1 MNKTALQL
9 VDEAEGQIRTLSVE
23 QALALLADDDTQFV
37 DLRDIRELKRE
48 GTIPGA
54 VHAPRGML
62 EFWVDP
68 TCRYHRDVFASG
80 KHFVFYCAMGWRSAL
95 ATKTVQ
101 EMGLTPVSHIE
112 GGFNAWKDAGGAVQA
127 KE

>member
-1 MNKTALQL
+1 MKKTAEQL
-9 VDEAEGQIRTLSVE
+9 VDEAMGQIRTLSVE
-23 QALALLADDDTQFV
+23 QALALHGDDAAQFV

-54 VHAPRGML
+54 LHAPRGML

-68 TCRYHRDVFASG
+68 TCQYHRDAFASG

-101 EMGLTPVSHIE
+101 DMGLAPVSHFE
-112 GGFNAWKDAGGAVQA
+112 GGYNAWKDAGGAVQA

>member
-23 QALALLADDDTQFV
+23 QALALFADDDTQFV

-101 EMGLTPVSHIE
+101 DMGLNPVSHIE